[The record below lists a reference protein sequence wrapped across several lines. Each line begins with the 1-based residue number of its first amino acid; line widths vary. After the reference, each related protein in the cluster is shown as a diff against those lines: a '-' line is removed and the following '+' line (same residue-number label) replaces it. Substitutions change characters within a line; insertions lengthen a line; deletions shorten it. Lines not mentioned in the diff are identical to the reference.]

1 MNVSRGYLQP
11 VSKNTNPKARNGSI
25 VSKRGNVEYPT
36 ATVEM
41 TFTPSESGGS
51 SPGSSSFAV
60 RPSSKF
66 PYGDF
71 RNTPRQSILDLKADV
86 MVNWLEQ
93 IQLEMLWSTGMPGEG
108 VVLKKGRNDFTCAPK
123 KLRSASTFFD
133 QVVAMNVRCAMTI
146 NTRIIRIFLSR
157 NTENYAPLGGG
168 LRLQVLPS
176 VEHLARCQ
184 KHHFGAFIADQKI
197 LVVWD
202 DEPQNLMKRAEN
214 IEKSLVHVIW
224 EGSDHVYDEKKT
236 SPLVSSMELSEVTI
250 TPRELEEAP
259 AAEDRP
265 TMLMNPITVGLTLT
279 FLIATLGLGWRQMAQ
294 QIAIDGKYS
303 RLALITAIP
312 CQIFASLFFFQ
323 VIIGNFAQIFGPVS
337 QLICNSK
344 FYSGKA
350 PPRLDR
356 NLTPLPHI
364 TIQMPV
370 YKEGLTA
377 VIKPTI
383 ISLKAAISTYE
394 LQGGTANIFVN
405 DDGLQLLPQDEA
417 QQRRDF
423 YEEHNVGWVA
433 RPKHNP
439 KPEADE
445 NAFIRRGKFKK
456 ASNMNYAL
464 MISNKVEDKLL
475 LLERFQGWTQDH
487 EYVAYEKCLA
497 EVLHEE
503 DGRAWAEGN
512 IRVGDYILLIDSDTR
527 VPADCLLDAGSEM
540 EKSPEVGILQYSSGV
555 MQVTDSFFENG
566 VTFFTNLI
574 YTAIRYG
581 VANGDVSPF
590 VGHNAILR
598 WSALQEVSYKDED
611 GYDKFWSE
619 SHVSEDFDMSLRLQI
634 SGYIIRLAAY
644 AADGFK
650 EGVSITVYDEIA
662 RWEKYAFGC
671 NELLFHPFRFWVTR
685 GPFTPLFRKFLTSNI
700 PVTSKIT
707 IMSYIGTY
715 YAIGAAWILTL
726 FNYFLIG
733 WFNGEL
739 DHYYLDSFRVYFSLI
754 LVFSGLGNVALAI
767 LRYRLSE
774 KSLLGALW
782 ENFKWVLFLSVFL
795 GGISL
800 HLSQALLSHFFE
812 IEMSWE
818 ATSKE
823 AENTP
828 FFEEVPRLLKR
839 FKFTFIFSIACTT
852 LMIAGKFAFP
862 WNWQIGTFQAIY
874 PLASIVVSHFAVP
887 IALNPALMM
896 FTW

>member
-1 MNVSRGYLQP
+1 MNASQEYFQP
-11 VSKNTNPKARNGSI
+11 VSEDTNPKARSASI
-25 VSKRGNVEYPT
+25 VSKNGTFENPT
-36 ATVEM
+36 APVEM
-41 TFTPSESGGS
+41 TFTSSKSGGS
-51 SPGSSSFAV
+51 SPGSTSFAS
-60 RPSSKF
+60 RPSTKF

-71 RNTPRQSILDLKADV
+71 RNTPRHSILDMKADV
-86 MVNWLEQ
+86 MVNWLKQ
-93 IQLEMLWSTGMPGEG
+93 IQIEMLWSTGSSGEG

-123 KLRSASTFFD
+123 NLKSASSFLD
-133 QVVAMNVRCAMTI
+133 QVVAMNVQCAMTV
-146 NTRIIRIFLSR
+146 NTRIIRIFLSK
-157 NTENYAPLGGG
+157 NTEDYVPLGDG
-168 LRLQVLPS
+168 LRL
-176 VEHLARCQ
+176 Q
-184 KHHFGAFIADQKI
+184 KHHFGTFIADQKV

-202 DEPQNLMKRAEN
+202 DEPQNIFNRAEK
-214 IEKSLVHVIW
+214 IEKSLIHMNW
-224 EGSDHVYDEKKT
+224 GGSDYVYDEKKIST
-236 SPLVSSMELSEVTI
+236 HVSTTELSNVKI
-250 TPRELEEAP
+250 TPSQLEEALTTG
-259 AAEDRP
+259 DRP
-265 TMLMNPITVGLTLT
+265 AVLITSITVGLTLT
-279 FLIATLGLGWRQMAQ
+279 LLMTALGLGWRQLAQ
-294 QIAIDGKYS
+294 QIAIDGNYTH
-303 RLALITAIP
+303 LAL
-312 CQIFASLFFFQ
+312 LV
-323 VIIGNFAQIFGPVS
+323 VIIGSLAQIFGPIS
-337 QLICNSK
+337 QLTRNSK

-350 PPRLDR
+350 PLRLDR
-356 NLTPLPHI
+356 NLTPLPHV

-383 ISLKAAISTYE
+383 MSLKAAISTYE

-405 DDGLQLLPQDEA
+405 DDGLQLLSQDEA

-439 KPEADE
+439 KPEGDD

-475 LLERFQGWTQDH
+475 LFERFQGWTQDH
-487 EYVAYEKCLA
+487 EYAAYERCLA
-497 EVLHEE
+497 EALHEE
-503 DGRAWAEGN
+503 DGRAWADGN

-540 EKSPEVGILQYSSGV
+540 EKSPEIGILQYSSGV
-555 MQVTDSFFENG
+555 MQVTNNFFENG

-598 WSALQEVSYKDED
+598 WSALQAVSCEDED

-619 SHVSEDFDMSLRLQI
+619 SHVSEDFDMSLRFQV

-644 AADGFK
+644 TGDGFK
-650 EGVSITVYDEIA
+650 EGVSLTVYDEIA

-671 NELLFHPFRFWVTR
+671 NELLFNPFRFWVTR
-685 GPFTPLFRKFLTSNI
+685 GPFTPLFRKFMTSNI

-726 FNYFLIG
+726 LNYFLIG
-733 WFNGEL
+733 WFNGDL
-739 DHYYLDSFRVYFSLI
+739 DHYYLDSFRVYFSLV
-754 LVFSGLGNVALAI
+754 LVFSGLGNIALAV

-782 ENFKWVLFLSVFL
+782 ENFKWVPLSIFL

-818 ATSKE
+818 ATAKE
-823 AENTP
+823 AENTS
-828 FFEEVPRLLKR
+828 FFEEVPRLFKR
-839 FKFTFIFSIACTT
+839 FKFTFVFSIACTA

-862 WNWQIGTFQAIY
+862 WNWEIGTFQAIY
-874 PLASIVVSHFAVP
+874 PLAAIVVSHFVVP